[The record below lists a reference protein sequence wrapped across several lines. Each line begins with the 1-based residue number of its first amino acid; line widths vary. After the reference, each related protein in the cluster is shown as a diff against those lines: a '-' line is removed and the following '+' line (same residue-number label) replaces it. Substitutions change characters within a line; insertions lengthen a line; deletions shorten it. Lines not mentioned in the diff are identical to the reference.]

1 MTETISSIKALL
13 KQIDDISDVRL
24 LQWRMDSRLGVQTA
38 LKSWDKKY
46 AKLKQQEQAFQGR
59 FSFERHYWQQ
69 GVTNIAG
76 IDEVGRGPLAGPV
89 IAAAVILPSNFHNID
104 VIDSKQLSTKKRE
117 ELYHII
123 VEQAVSIGVGIVDAV
138 IIDDINIY
146 QAARLAMTK
155 AVKDLAPEPEVLLI
169 DAMSLDMPIV
179 QESLIKGDTL
189 SNSIGAASIIAKVTR
204 DRLMTEYSVTYPGY
218 GFENNAGYGTKEHL
232 DGLKK
237 KGITPIHR
245 RSFQPVRDQLQ
256 I

>member
-1 MTETISSIKALL
+1 MTETVSSIKAVL

-24 LQWRMDSRLGVQTA
+24 LQWRMDSRLGVKTA

-46 AKLKQQEQAFQGR
+46 ANLKNQEQAFQAR
-59 FSFERHYWQQ
+59 FSFERYYWQQ
-69 GVTNIAG
+69 GIINIAG

-89 IAAAVILPSNFHNID
+89 IAAAVILPSNFHSID

-117 ELYHII
+117 ELYHVII
-123 VEQAVSIGVGIVDAV
+123 EQAVSIGVGIVDAA

-169 DAMSLDMPIV
+169 DAMSLDIPII

-232 DGLKK
+232 DGLKER
-237 KGITPIHR
+237 GTTPIHR

-256 I
+256 Q